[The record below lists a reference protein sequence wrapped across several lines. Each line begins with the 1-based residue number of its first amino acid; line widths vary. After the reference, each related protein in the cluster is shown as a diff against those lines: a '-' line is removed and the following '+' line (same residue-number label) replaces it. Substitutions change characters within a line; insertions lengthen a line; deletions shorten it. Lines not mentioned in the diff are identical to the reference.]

1 MFAAQNYPIEVVE
14 LGPFRRNASSCLGLE
29 ELDEFIAFLAEN
41 PERGDVIPGTGGVRK
56 IRWGYQ
62 NRGKRGGLR
71 IIYYFR
77 DLNMPLFLLQVYKKG
92 EKADLTSS
100 EKKEMEAFVKGL
112 VLSYSKKWLRIVRD
126 QLA

>member
-14 LGPFRRNASSCLGLE
+14 LGPFERDVYNCLKKE
-29 ELDEFIAFLAEN
+29 ELNDFIGYLAEN
-41 PERGDVIPGTGGVRK
+41 PESGDVIPGTGGVRK

-77 DLNMPLFLLQVYKKG
+77 DLNMPLFLLAIYKKG
-92 EKADLTSS
+92 EKANLSHS
-100 EKKEMEAFVKGL
+100 EKMEMNALVNSL
-112 VLSYSKKWLRIVRD
+112 VLSYGRKWLRIMRE